1 MKQQIIFGII
11 VMILIFVF
19 CGKNKGADPVP
30 GNDPVTVEEKY
41 KNVKV
46 DIIKELYDE

>member
-1 MKQQIIFGII
+1 MKTQIISGVI
-11 VMILIFVF
+11 VLILLLIF
-19 CGKNKGADPVP
+19 CGKNNGTEPVS
-30 GNDPVTVEEKY
+30 VEDKY

>member
-1 MKQQIIFGII
+1 MKIQIMSGAI
-11 VMILIFVF
+11 VLILLLIF
-19 CGKNKGADPVP
+19 CGKNKGA
-30 GNDPVTVEEKY
+30 DPVTVEEKY